1 MRVTSLGMEEKPLT
15 TWQSTMMSEGS
26 LKATQGFLWFLL
38 GKLHWALAFIWL
50 VGCFFFNYLVIYFGL
65 VGCFLYTNPIVF
77 LTLNSWL
84 VYLNYQSCHSKSLY
98 HLDRTTKFP
107 PSRPEP
113 GPRFLLPSPWISALS
128 ACDSIRKRS
137 TLKPTSS
144 FSPLT
149 PGLSRRQPQWEPGDA
164 AEGHTESGYFFPV
177 HSGFGASEHTQCF
190 WSVLG
195 WVSSASP
202 RSPCES
208 VS

>member
-1 MRVTSLGMEEKPLT
+1 MTKYHDVGGKLKGRPRLSLIPFGEASLGT
-15 TWQSTMMSEGS
+15 
-26 LKATQGFLWFLL
+26 GFY
-38 GKLHWALAFIWL
+38 L
-50 VGCFFFNYLVIYFGL
+50 VGWLFFFNYLVIYFGL

-113 GPRFLLPSPWISALS
+113 DPRFLLPSPWISALS

-137 TLKPTSS
+137 TLKPTSF

-190 WSVLG
+190 WSALG